1 MSMKLMFWQMKSKII
16 NENTISFV
24 KLRMS
29 QWGYLCTKRKVLLI
43 FKYYWN
49 LPLRR
54 YFKFFCFLLLSGNG
68 FCHLYEVVIV
78 WVTWNILKF
87 NLCISTRRFT
97 NCLVHSKS
105 GTISTLWEAK
115 SLIYRWN
122 DYFFSA
128 PYSDF

>member
-1 MSMKLMFWQMKSKII
+1 MFRQLKSKII

-29 QWGYLCTKRKVLLI
+29 QWGYLCSKRKVLLI
-43 FKYYWN
+43 FKYYLN
-49 LPLRR
+49 VPLRR

-68 FCHLYEVVIV
+68 FCRLYEVVNV
-78 WVTWNILKF
+78 WVTGNVLKF
-87 NLCISTRRFT
+87 NLWISTMRFS
-97 NCLVHSKS
+97 NCLAHSKS

-122 DYFFSA
+122 NYFFFV